1 MPRLIT
7 KISCTWSVMETV
19 QAFLKVSKLA
29 NKGQFERYS
38 IRYLPKFISVNEL
51 KQYLLEN
58 YSEELSPASNCT
70 SLTISYM
77 SDRHRKC
84 DIKTEKQLDD
94 AYRTV
99 KRQKVRNKL
108 LINKLKK
115 DISICCSSMN
125 TNFKQAFSAYNW
137 DGCNS
142 WMPICMLPFHF
153 GTITSETVAKS
164 PCKSTILKKNKTYL

>member
-70 SLTISYM
+70 SLTIGYM
-77 SDRHRKC
+77 SDGRRKC

-94 AYRTV
+94 AYRSV
-99 KRQKVRNKL
+99 KNGWITLWVDPHSSFKRKQGEIERREAGKAERKRNSGMNGKPYCLSFPLVTKL
-108 LINKLKK
+108 LN
-115 DISICCSSMN
+115 
-125 TNFKQAFSAYNW
+125 
-137 DGCNS
+137 
-142 WMPICMLPFHF
+142 
-153 GTITSETVAKS
+153 V
-164 PCKSTILKKNKTYL
+164 